1 MNFKSK
7 GHFDNYLRFIRN
19 QRNAAEAVDILRGQT
34 TNTALQDQLLRLER
48 AFYEMPDKTSRNI
61 MKTLLRRSMRR
72 TVSQFRSNWIGHP
85 ARVSS
90 ASLGLPSVRKAAAKV
105 IQADGDVKG
114 TRTTAYAGLRT
125 RRNPRSRL
133 APVLNGGH
141 VNWRVGEQTARQL
154 PRDAILDD
162 LRKTIENDFA
172 ELCRKRG
179 LRVTS

>member
-1 MNFKSK
+1 VNFKSK
-7 GHFDNYLRFIRN
+7 AHFDNYLRFVRN
-19 QRNAAEAVDILRGQT
+19 QRNAGEAASVLRGQT
-34 TNTALQDQLLRLER
+34 TNRELQAQLLRLER
-48 AFYEMPDKTSRNI
+48 AFYEMPDKTSRNVL
-61 MKTLLRRSMRR
+61 KTLLRRSMRR
-72 TVSQFRSNWIGHP
+72 TVSQFRSNWIEHP
-85 ARVSS
+85 ARVPSQ
-90 ASLGLPSVRKAAAKV
+90 SLGLPSVRKAAAKV

-114 TRTTAYAGLRT
+114 IRTTAYAGLRT

-141 VNWRVGEQTARQL
+141 VNWRVREQTASQL

-179 LRVTS
+179 LRVTA

>member
-7 GHFDNYLRFIRN
+7 AHFDNYLRFVRN
-19 QRNAAEAVDILRGQT
+19 QRNAGEAASVLRGQT
-34 TNTALQDQLLRLER
+34 SNKGLQDQLLRLER
-48 AFYEMPDKTSRNI
+48 AFYEMPDKTSRNVL
-61 MKTLLRRSMRR
+61 KTLLRRSMRR
-72 TVSQFRSNWIGHP
+72 TVLQFRSNWIGHS
-85 ARVSS
+85 ARVPSQ
-90 ASLGLPSVRKAAAKV
+90 SLGLPSVRKAAAKV

-141 VNWRVGEQTARQL
+141 VNWRVREQTARQL

-179 LRVTS
+179 LRVTA